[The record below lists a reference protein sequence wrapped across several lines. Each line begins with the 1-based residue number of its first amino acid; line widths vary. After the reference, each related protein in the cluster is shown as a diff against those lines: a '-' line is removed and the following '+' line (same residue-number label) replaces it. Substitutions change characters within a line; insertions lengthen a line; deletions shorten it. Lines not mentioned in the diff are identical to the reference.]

1 MVKITWVNEKV
12 SIFLLKLSTVC
23 KCRFHTLLHPMRL
36 IWSLVRDVH
45 VDSSNSLVRGICNSL
60 DSAEEL
66 KHDYKCNNND
76 NDNDN
81 DNNNYDNNDNT
92 NMKGALQYDITLQTQ
107 FLSLTDNV
115 HVCYCNKC

>member
-1 MVKITWVNEKV
+1 
-12 SIFLLKLSTVC
+12 
-23 KCRFHTLLHPMRL
+23 MRL

-81 DNNNYDNNDNT
+81 DNDNNNYDNNDNN
-92 NMKGALQYDITLQTQ
+92 NMKSALQYDITLQTQ